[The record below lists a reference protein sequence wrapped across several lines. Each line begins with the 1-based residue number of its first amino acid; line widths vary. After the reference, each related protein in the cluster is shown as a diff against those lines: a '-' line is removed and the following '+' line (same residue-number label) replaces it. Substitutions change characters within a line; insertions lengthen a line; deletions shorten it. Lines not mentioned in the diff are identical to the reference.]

1 MQEFLSLKTKV
12 ITKISFNNYI
22 LFISKIRGALI
33 SQRSLHFLVLGALKP
48 H

>member
-1 MQEFLSLKTKV
+1 MKEFLRLKTKV
-12 ITKISFNNYI
+12 IIKISCNNYI

-33 SQRSLHFLVLGALKP
+33 SQKSLHFLVLGAVKP